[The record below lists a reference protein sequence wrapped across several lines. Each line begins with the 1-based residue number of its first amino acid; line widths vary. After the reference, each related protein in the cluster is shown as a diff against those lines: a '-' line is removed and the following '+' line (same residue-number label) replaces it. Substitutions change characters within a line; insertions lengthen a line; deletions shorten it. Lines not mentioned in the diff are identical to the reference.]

1 VVDIRR
7 HLCGTTAPAAVCE
20 GACDTGVA
28 AAVAV
33 GSALGSADSLS
44 AKDAEAW
51 CLPPEQWWHGRQV
64 AGHTTFS
71 WQCNP
76 TGNDSLLASFV
87 PKEPL
92 LPGVLSVSSFGLKT
106 GSPTAG
112 RQQEISIAWL
122 VKVSGGSHRSAG
134 PFPAFDAIGNDY
146 GGDPVIDGFHP
157 GDVPAA
163 WLL

>member
-64 AGHTTFS
+64 LGQTMFS
-71 WQCNP
+71 WQR
-76 TGNDSLLASFV
+76 TQKGNSLLAMFV
-87 PKEPL
+87 PKERL
-92 LPGVLSVSSFGLKT
+92 LPGVLSISSFGLKT

-112 RQQEISIAWL
+112 GKREIRIAWL
-122 VKVSGGSHRSAG
+122 VRVSAVSHRYAG
-134 PFPAFDAIGNDY
+134 PFPAFDAVGYDY
-146 GGDPVIDGFHP
+146 GGNPITDTLKP
-157 GDVPAA
+157 GVLPAA
-163 WLL
+163 WIL